1 MTRLEAVGGPNV
13 PKGSAGAIP
22 RSGRSLEWRLQNHS
36 NSVWARPHD
45 RRNRAA
51 SAATAD
57 RDLRRMTV
65 SAFPLQRA
73 LQPIIVVDD
82 DQRVRESLADL
93 LEANGMAAMSLAS
106 AGAATLDLQILRA
119 AACLVVD
126 VGLADNPGLLLQGRL
141 RAAGVGTPLI
151 LMSEHADVQMSVRAM
166 KAGAVDF
173 LCKPVTADALLSAV
187 SDAVELGQR
196 QIVLSLEEA
205 EVSARYAQLT
215 ERQKEVM
222 AHVVTGLMNK
232 QIAYRVGLSEITVKV
247 HRSHL
252 MHMMQARS
260 VAELVHMAY
269 VLARRPAAAGAKR
282 EPADPSRRAAVG

>member
-1 MTRLEAVGGPNV
+1 
-13 PKGSAGAIP
+13 
-22 RSGRSLEWRLQNHS
+22 
-36 NSVWARPHD
+36 
-45 RRNRAA
+45 
-51 SAATAD
+51 
-57 RDLRRMTV
+57 MTV